1 MDKFISCLN
10 LSTESLLT
18 FILIMVVITFI
29 ISLMTLI
36 LMFGLRNSN
45 CFIYQCLTESI
56 SKLTTDMTNIVT
68 GSKRVEKMCDAINQR
83 TKAHLVQPKKS
94 TSEQKVDKRND
105 RNRKRV
111 STTGYIGR
119 TASGVKRAFDKSSNL
134 RGKNNDKNQNRTINN
149 DYTIIDKQ

>member
-10 LSTESLLT
+10 LSTESLLA

-29 ISLMTLI
+29 ISLMILI

-45 CFIYQCLTESI
+45 CFIYRCLTESI
-56 SKLTTDMTNIVT
+56 SKLTTDMANIVT

-105 RNRKRV
+105 RNHKRV
-111 STTGYIGR
+111 GSSMHKTTGY
-119 TASGVKRAFDKSSNL
+119 
-134 RGKNNDKNQNRTINN
+134 RGKNNDKTQKRPINN
-149 DYTIIDKQ
+149 DYTVINK

>member
-10 LSTESLLT
+10 LSTESLLA

-56 SKLTTDMTNIVT
+56 SKLTTNMENIVT

-94 TSEQKVDKRND
+94 KSEQKVDKRND

-111 STTGYIGR
+111 GGSMHKTTGY
-119 TASGVKRAFDKSSNL
+119 
-134 RGKNNDKNQNRTINN
+134 RGKNNDKTQKRPINN
-149 DYTIIDKQ
+149 DYTVIDKQ

>member
-1 MDKFISCLN
+1 MDKFVSCLN
-10 LSTESLLT
+10 LSTESLLA

-29 ISLMTLI
+29 ISLMILI

-45 CFIYQCLTESI
+45 CFIYRCLTESI
-56 SKLTTDMTNIVT
+56 SKLTTDMANIVT

-111 STTGYIGR
+111 SGGMHKTTGY
-119 TASGVKRAFDKSSNL
+119 
-134 RGKNNDKNQNRTINN
+134 RGKNNDKTQKRPINN
-149 DYTIIDKQ
+149 DYTVIDKQ

>member
-10 LSTESLLT
+10 LSTESLLA

-29 ISLMTLI
+29 ISLMILI

-45 CFIYQCLTESI
+45 CFIYRCLTESI
-56 SKLTTDMTNIVT
+56 SKLTTDMANIVT

-105 RNRKRV
+105 RNHKRV
-111 STTGYIGR
+111 GSGMHKTTGY
-119 TASGVKRAFDKSSNL
+119 
-134 RGKNNDKNQNRTINN
+134 RGKNNDKTQKRPVNN
-149 DYTIIDKQ
+149 DYTVIDKQ

>member
-10 LSTESLLT
+10 LSTESLLA

-111 STTGYIGR
+111 GGGGTYKTNGY
-119 TASGVKRAFDKSSNL
+119 
-134 RGKNNDKNQNRTINN
+134 RGKNNDKTQKRPINN
-149 DYTIIDKQ
+149 DYTVIDKQ

>member
-10 LSTESLLT
+10 LSTESLLA
-18 FILIMVVITFI
+18 FILIIVIITFI
-29 ISLMTLI
+29 ISLMAVL

-56 SKLTTDMTNIVT
+56 SKLTTNMENIVT

-105 RNRKRV
+105 RNHKRV
-111 STTGYIGR
+111 GGGMHKTNGY
-119 TASGVKRAFDKSSNL
+119 
-134 RGKNNDKNQNRTINN
+134 RGKNNDKTQKRPINN
-149 DYTIIDKQ
+149 DYTVIDKQ

>member
-10 LSTESLLT
+10 LSAESLLA

-56 SKLTTDMTNIVT
+56 SKLTTDMTNIIT

-94 TSEQKVDKRND
+94 TSEQKNVDKRNE
-105 RNRKRV
+105 RNHKRINNV
-111 STTGYIGR
+111 HKQNNY
-119 TASGVKRAFDKSSNL
+119 K
-134 RGKNNDKNQNRTINN
+134 GKNNDKNQKHVVNN
-149 DYTIIDKQ
+149 DYTVIDK

>member
-1 MDKFISCLN
+1 MNKFISCLN
-10 LSTESLLT
+10 LSTESLLA

-56 SKLTTDMTNIVT
+56 SKLTTNMENIVT

-111 STTGYIGR
+111 GGGMHKTTGY
-119 TASGVKRAFDKSSNL
+119 
-134 RGKNNDKNQNRTINN
+134 RGKNNDKTQKRPVNN
-149 DYTIIDKQ
+149 DYTVIDKQ

>member
-10 LSTESLLT
+10 LSTESLLA

-29 ISLMTLI
+29 ISLTILI

-83 TKAHLVQPKKS
+83 TKAHLVQPKKPA
-94 TSEQKVDKRND
+94 SEQKVDKRND

-111 STTGYIGR
+111 GGGMHKTTGY
-119 TASGVKRAFDKSSNL
+119 
-134 RGKNNDKNQNRTINN
+134 RGKNNDKTQKRPINN
-149 DYTIIDKQ
+149 DYTVIDKQ